1 MHAITAIISGRV
13 QGVWFRGSTQKKA
26 MELGL
31 TGWVKNTTDGSVY
44 LEAQGEKSQLE
55 IFISWLSKGPH
66 YSRVDQV
73 DIKWI
78 EATTQHTSFSVRY

>member
-1 MHAITAIISGRV
+1 MQAITAIISGRV

-44 LEAQGEKSQLE
+44 LEAQGEKLQLE
-55 IFISWLSKGPH
+55 IFISWLSKGPN

-78 EATTQHTSFSVRY
+78 EATTQYISFSIRY

>member
-1 MHAITAIISGRV
+1 VQAITAIISGRV

-44 LEAQGEKSQLE
+44 LEAQGEKSHLE
-55 IFISWLSKGPH
+55 IFIGWLSKGPN

-78 EATTQHTSFSVRY
+78 EATTQYISFSIRY

>member
-1 MHAITAIISGRV
+1 MQAITAIISGRV

-55 IFISWLSKGPH
+55 IFIGWLSKGPN

-78 EATTQHTSFSVRY
+78 EATTQYISFSIRY